1 MFAEKLMVIVA
12 LGLGVAF
19 PCVLSWEAAYATHSE
34 QSPTILAKN
43 DKSSQESSSD
53 FAMLKGRWRR
63 PDGGYVIDIK
73 AIDSTGKVDA
83 SYYNPNPIRV
93 SKAEVTK
100 EGDTTKV
107 FIELRDTGYPGC
119 AYTLTYDPQ
128 TDQLRGVYF
137 QAAIQQNFDV
147 VFFRIK

>member
-1 MFAEKLMVIVA
+1 
-12 LGLGVAF
+12 
-19 PCVLSWEAAYATHSE
+19 
-34 QSPTILAKN
+34 
-43 DKSSQESSSD
+43 
-53 FAMLKGRWRR
+53 MLNGRWRR

-119 AYTLTYDPQ
+119 AYTLTYDLK